1 MSKSPETDSLVLLK
15 IEGDVASVTINR
27 PHRHNSLVP
36 ELLEQISD
44 AFRSIEELQQN
55 VKLVILQA
63 AGESF
68 STGGDLAVFC
78 QHCDRVES
86 RDRVE
91 SYADKIVGYLNDA
104 IISIIECDAPVVAAV
119 DGQVT
124 GGSLGL
130 VLACDVVI
138 VTDRASFTPYYTEVG
153 FGPDGGWTALLPE
166 IIGRNR
172 AAAVQIMNDT
182 ISARQAVDW
191 GIAYSLVDTKNLRQ
205 TLDELCARIIRKKTG
220 SILLTK
226 RLLRHPDYREQLDRE
241 RKAFIKQAATREAID
256 GVEEF
261 VTGCRDD
268 A

>member
-36 ELLEQISD
+36 ELLEQIAA

-68 STGGDLAVFC
+68 STGGDLAAFR
-78 QHCDRVES
+78 QH

-91 SYADKIVGYLNDA
+91 SYADKIVGCLNDA
-104 IISIIECDAPVVAAV
+104 IISIIECDAPVIAAV

-124 GGSLGL
+124 GGSMGL
-130 VLACDVVI
+130 VLACDIVV
-138 VTDRASFTPYYTEVG
+138 VTDRASFNPYYTEVG

-205 TLDELCARIIRKKTG
+205 TLDTLCARIIRKKTG

-226 RLLRHPDYREQLDRE
+226 RLLRNPDYHEQLDRE

-261 VTGCRDD
+261 VAGCRDG

>member
-36 ELLEQISD
+36 ELLEQITA
-44 AFRSIEELQQN
+44 AFQTIEEQQQN
-55 VKLVILQA
+55 VRVVILQA
-63 AGESF
+63 SGESF

-78 QHCDRVES
+78 QH

-205 TLDELCARIIRKKTG
+205 TLDELCARIVRKKTG

-226 RLLRHPDYREQLDRE
+226 RLLRNPDYREQLDRE

-261 VTGCRDD
+261 VAGCRDD